1 MRHLVCEWNSVWA
14 LAFLQV
20 KKIAVSMYP
29 ERLSILSFLLAN
41 FFCLPSLGVVHL
53 CLCRACMFFS
63 PSTSYK
69 WFLTNVLISKND
81 SFKFS

>member
-41 FFCLPSLGVVHL
+41 FFYVYLHL
-53 CLCRACMFFS
+53 VLCTCVCVERACSFHQ
-63 PSTSYK
+63 
-69 WFLTNVLISKND
+69 VLRISG
-81 SFKFS
+81 S